1 MAEGI
6 VGAGQP
12 SRVVSM
18 NDGEREVAKQLVSNL
33 LIQQAIAARRFWPES
48 VWLAHSFEEA
58 EANANLF
65 TKTQLPVTDPERKRS
80 LIRAYDRVKKSRET
94 YSTRSAV

>member
-1 MAEGI
+1 MSDTPEMA
-6 VGAGQP
+6 V
-12 SRVVSM
+12 
-18 NDGEREVAKQLVSNL
+18 LVSKL
-33 LIQQAIAARRFWPES
+33 LVQQAIESRARRPES

-65 TKTQLPVTDPERKRS
+65 AKTQLSVTNPERKRN
-80 LIRAYDRVKKSRET
+80 LIRAYDRVRKSRET

>member
-1 MAEGI
+1 MTDTPEM
-6 VGAGQP
+6 
-12 SRVVSM
+12 VV
-18 NDGEREVAKQLVSNL
+18 LVSNL
-33 LIQQAIAARRFWPES
+33 LIDQAIEARKNKPES

-65 TKTQLPVTDPERKRS
+65 AKTQLPISDPERKRS

-94 YSTRSAV
+94 YHV